1 MITIAESALARA
13 RPYAQQY
20 VRENR
25 IEGPAGPIV
34 ERLVMTYQ
42 AAREAKLSHEAAVYV
57 AACETARH
65 GNEKPLPGVFPIPRT
80 ARTLL
85 QGVDKN
91 PGALLGFCSA
101 MRARLREEMVAT
113 NQSLAVHIAD
123 QRYVLAQNRG
133 VCALVGLE
141 REQEQMAAYVR
152 QLFLYDPA
160 LTRNPDS
167 GRFPATVLLT
177 GPPGTGKSSLLH
189 YAVSTARD
197 LSKITGK
204 PLRAKHFESTHF
216 SKWLGSSQRALR
228 SVMQSVYD
236 PAGVGIFMIE
246 DVDLLLLHNGDVE
259 SKGVAH
265 VEQYLMNMLSGS
277 GETSRSNVLHLF
289 TTNRPELLTDRMVS
303 RMALVQSVNPFT
315 SMGAHAEYFA
325 QKIPSLSDGECAQLA
340 QLSHA
345 ANFTGRDLAS
355 IVTQAMQQTTRPP
368 TTEEILDSQHNHSLR
383 YGEISAQ
390 LVSRLIAERTTARR
404 N

>member
-25 IEGPAGPIV
+25 IEGPAAAIV
-34 ERLVMTYQ
+34 ERLVTTYQ

-57 AACETARH
+57 AACETSRL
-65 GNEKPLPGVFPIPRT
+65 GTEKPLPGVFQVPRT

-91 PGALLGFCSA
+91 PGALLGFCAA
-101 MRARLREEMVAT
+101 MRTRLREEMEAT

-123 QRYVLAQNRG
+123 QRYVLAQTRNDS
-133 VCALVGLE
+133 VLVGLE
-141 REQEQMAAYVR
+141 REQTQISSYVR

-160 LTRNPDS
+160 TTRNPDS
-167 GRFPATVLLT
+167 GRFPSTVLLT

-189 YAVSTARD
+189 YAVSTARE
-197 LSKITGK
+197 LSKLTGK
-204 PLRAKHFESTHF
+204 PFRAKHFESTHF

-246 DVDLLLLHNGDVE
+246 DIDLLLLHNGDVE

-265 VEQYLMNMLSGS
+265 VEQYLMNTLSGS
-277 GETSRSNVLHLF
+277 GETSRGNVLHLF
-289 TTNRPELLTDRMVS
+289 TSNRPELLTDRMVS
-303 RMALVQSVNPFT
+303 RMGLVQEVNPFA
-315 SMGAHAEYFA
+315 SVGVHAEYFA

-340 QLSHA
+340 QKSRA

-355 IVTQAMQQTTRPP
+355 IVTQALQQTTRAP
-368 TTEEILDSQHNHSLR
+368 TTEEILDLQPNHALR

-390 LVSRLIAERTTARR
+390 LVSKLIAERTIARR
-404 N
+404 S